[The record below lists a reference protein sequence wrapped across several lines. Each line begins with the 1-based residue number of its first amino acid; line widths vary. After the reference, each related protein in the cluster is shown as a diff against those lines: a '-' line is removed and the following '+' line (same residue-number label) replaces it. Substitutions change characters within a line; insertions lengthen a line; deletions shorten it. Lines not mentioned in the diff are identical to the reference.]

1 MRLLTPDLI
10 VRRAHAAEVI
20 DLRHA
25 VLRRGLPRAEAI
37 FPGDDAPEAR
47 HYGAFR
53 AGEILCCVTLHASQW
68 ETEPAYQLRGM
79 ATAPSVRRT
88 GIGRRVMEWMEQDLR
103 AAAGRGEAALLLW
116 CNARVPAVGFYRAM
130 GWAIVSDEFDI
141 PTAGPHFRMLK
152 RLAP

>member
-1 MRLLTPDLI
+1 METPDLLI
-10 VRRAHAAEVI
+10 RRARAAEVI

-25 VLRRGLPRAEAI
+25 VLRQGLPRAAAV
-37 FPGDDAPEAR
+37 FPGDDAPDAR

-53 AGEILCCVTLHASQW
+53 GAEILCCVTLHASGW
-68 ETEPAYQLRGM
+68 EGEPAYQLRGM
-79 ATAPSVRRT
+79 ATAPNVRRT
-88 GIGRRVMEWMEQDLR
+88 GIGRRVIKWMEQDLR
-103 AAAGRGEAALLLW
+103 TAAGGGAVLLLW

-141 PTAGPHFRMLK
+141 PTAGAHFRMLK